1 MVLLFGAFRAAELGA
16 RLGADAVRM
25 SHLAGPR
32 GLPPPSGKVPADSEA
47 GMKSTLTGVVIFA
60 LTLPLIIAV
69 FASGSSGH
77 VSGTAIV
84 RFLVACWGLMAVAGL
99 VTVTAG
105 KLYARS
111 VLRSY
116 AAPHRDTETAD
127 MRAYLAKLTGQET
140 VPAAP
145 PPVTCEDPE
154 REART
159 QSLLSVPC
167 PVVTCLAPARTAC
180 NMGIAI
186 PVALMRKNPVT
197 LCHFARMRDAV
208 SSGAAVADDTVA
220 QFGNNVPRGLL
231 P

>member
-25 SHLAGPR
+25 SQRAGPR
-32 GLPPPSGKVPADSEA
+32 GLPPPPNPAKTSEVTSGTVA
-47 GMKSTLTGVVIFA
+47 GVLIFA
-60 LTLPLIIAV
+60 LTLP
-69 FASGSSGH
+69 FAIGILTSGYDGH

-84 RFLVACWGLMAVAGL
+84 RFLVATWGLMALYGIGSAVAKKRY
-99 VTVTAG
+99 T
-105 KLYARS
+105 RS
-111 VLRSY
+111 VLRNY
-116 AAPHRDTETAD
+116 AKPSRDTETAD
-127 MRAYLAKLTGQET
+127 MRAYLAQLRAAEPSEPRPREL
-140 VPAAP
+140 PAA
-145 PPVTCEDPE
+145 ENPE

-180 NMGIAI
+180 SMGIAI

-197 LCHFARMRDAV
+197 FCHFARMRDAV
-208 SSGAAVADDTVA
+208 SSGAAVADDIVA
-220 QFGNNVPRGLL
+220 MFGNNVPRGLL